1 MPTLKF
7 TKILVACGD
16 QCNGKYRDLL
26 NELKPKKSVPCSY
39 KILQRANADHQ
50 V

>member
-1 MPTLKF
+1 MPTLTF
-7 TKILVACGD
+7 TKILMACGD

-26 NELKPKKSVPCSY
+26 NELKPKKSLPCSY
-39 KILQRANADHQ
+39 KILQRASAHRQ